1 MECIRRVV
9 RKRCWRSAV
18 EKKKRERES
27 RRLKVRRRGVWSED
41 EDELMAV
48 DDRMNGRIWSRLGL
62 VRDILDG

>member
-1 MECIRRVV
+1 VECIRRVV

-48 DDRMNGRIWSRLGL
+48 DDRMNGRI
-62 VRDILDG
+62 